1 MTALFWTLHNGSISI
16 LSVWFQCI
24 FASGR
29 QVEVSCLGQ
38 GDYVIIIQPAIWG
51 QTSLNFQVWNI
62 LRIRP
67 SYVLCSFS
75 CVGEK
80 QPILQCPNLS
90 HLCPF
95 HGKYLSSSPVG
106 VGWVLHWEGN
116 AAECRLGAAGGR
128 WDHDGPALECPM
140 SQCAMDQSSGR
151 LFCLFLL
158 CPGTTVDKHAR
169 VREHIS

>member
-1 MTALFWTLHNGSISI
+1 MSWARGLCDYHPARNLRPDKPKFSGLKYFKNQAIICFVFIQLLF
-16 LSVWFQCI
+16 
-24 FASGR
+24 
-29 QVEVSCLGQ
+29 
-38 GDYVIIIQPAIWG
+38 
-51 QTSLNFQVWNI
+51 
-62 LRIRP
+62 
-67 SYVLCSFS
+67 

-151 LFCLFLL
+151 LFCLL
-158 CPGTTVDKHAR
+158 CPDTTVDKHASASMVSMVSIHLKR
-169 VREHIS
+169 GR